1 MIRLIKQIAP
11 NFIRLGLIQ
20 VTSIAVQLMIIP
32 LVVQRA
38 GIEANGQVLTALSVS
53 VLLSILINYGTNQ
66 AGPLALSENS
76 SMQSKQLQGIA
87 LSEILHVRV
96 LLFILS
102 LGFIFF
108 WYAVEKEMGVFL
120 LGIVPILF
128 SEVINPYVVCIS
140 RNKLQALSI
149 VSLLGRIAGLALV
162 YFFWHDAQA
171 AYWVNAWMGI
181 ALSAFF
187 ILFWVVELRAKRICF
202 SFIGGSHLRSYLK
215 SHFSLV
221 ASNLMVHFQQALILY
236 MIGILATPAVWG
248 LYAIIDKL
256 IGGCRTLLISFSGAA
271 FTLSLT
277 IFPQGEN
284 AWIKFRKQVNQLLG
298 IGLLILG
305 LGIYFGA
312 DGLALLFAT
321 TDNSKELAN
330 AFRMAA
336 PIPLLTGLNLMNV
349 LELILKKN
357 FKTIY
362 HSNLILMGWV
372 IMMAGILYI
381 FNQVQ
386 GTIGYGWPVLA
397 LLLIEL
403 FTFLVYEKNRR
414 YSS

>member
-20 VTSIAVQLMIIP
+20 VSSIAVQLMIIP
-32 LVVQRA
+32 LVIQRA
-38 GIEANGQVLTALSVS
+38 GIVANGQVLTALSVS

-66 AGPLALSENS
+66 AGPLALSGGS
-76 SMQSKQLQGIA
+76 SALSKELPGRE
-87 LSEILHVRV
+87 LSEIFSVRV
-96 LLFILS
+96 LLFVLL

-140 RNKLQALSI
+140 RNKLQALSL
-149 VSLLGRIAGLALV
+149 VSLLGRITGLALV

-181 ALSAFF
+181 ALTAFF
-187 ILFWVVELRAKRICF
+187 ILFWMVELRANRISF
-202 SFIGGSHLRSYLK
+202 SFIRGSHLRSYLK
-215 SHFSLV
+215 KHVSLV

-236 MIGILATPAVWG
+236 VIGLVATPAVWG

-277 IFPQGEN
+277 IFPQGED
-284 AWIKFRKQVNQLLG
+284 AWKKFRRQVNQLLG

-312 DGLALLFAT
+312 DGLALLFAK
-321 TDNSKELAN
+321 TDNPNELAH

-336 PIPLLTGLNLMNV
+336 PIPLITGLNLMNV

-357 FKTIY
+357 FRTIY
-362 HSNLILMGWV
+362 QSNLLLISLV
-372 IMMAGILYI
+372 IMISGALYI
-381 FNQVQ
+381 FKEVQ
-386 GTIGYGWPVLA
+386 GAIGYGWPVLA
-397 LLLIEL
+397 LFLIEL
-403 FTFLVYEKNRR
+403 ITLLVYEKNRR